1 MRRFF
6 HKVVFVFKKWGR
18 PSGGVHAF
26 SVSVWEA
33 EAGRAEFEASLVYR
47 ASSRTGYSEKL
58 LIKTNKQTKTKGGG
72 IY

>member
-33 EAGRAEFEASLVYR
+33 EAGRAEFKAGLVYR
-47 ASSRTGYSEKL
+47 EGLS
-58 LIKTNKQTKTKGGG
+58 
-72 IY
+72 